1 MQVSELLGRD
11 LLVGDGLSLHG
22 LGVIPILV
30 ENPVHLPNMDLL
42 DEAILKGSVR
52 ITETTEAGEVPFL
65 RLVNDGD
72 CPVLLLEG
80 EELVG
85 GKQNRIINT
94 TIVVVPGAS
103 LKIPVSC
110 MEAGR
115 WTSRQQEF
123 DSGKAIFR
131 ARSRAVHKQN
141 VSFSLH
147 TEGSF
152 RGEQGAVWDEVQLSL
167 SELKA
172 ASPTSDFRAGRERV
186 AHRIEEFVEGLRPID
201 GQVGA
206 IFISQAGILG
216 AELLATE
223 ELFGKAYEKIIRSF
237 AFEVL
242 SDQQLKEIPTP
253 LVQQWWEGILRSEAS
268 LHPSPGAGDDV
279 RCDSRDLIG
288 SGLIWQGTCLHFSCL
303 PLRTPG
309 ESSTKPR
316 TRRASAGERVRRLRN
331 R

>member
-1 MQVSELLGRD
+1 MKVSEMFQTNVS
-11 LLVGDGLSLHG
+11 LVDAVFLHG
-22 LGVIPILV
+22 LGVVPILAEGAV
-30 ENPVHLPNMDLL
+30 DLPAIDLL
-42 DEAILKGSVR
+42 DEAIAKREVK

-65 RLVNDGD
+65 QLINEGD

-85 GKQNRIINT
+85 GKQNRIVNT
-94 TIVVVPGAS
+94 TMIILPGNTI
-103 LKIPVSC
+103 KIPVSC

-115 WTSRQQEF
+115 WASRKEEF

-141 VSFSLH
+141 VSMSLYR
-147 TEGSF
+147 EGTF

-186 AHRIEEFVEGLRPID
+186 AHRIEEFVEGLRPVH
-201 GQVGA
+201 GQIGA
-206 IFISQAGILG
+206 IFVSQAGILG
-216 AELLATE
+216 AELLGTE

-242 SDQQLKEIPTP
+242 SAKDLEEIPASAAEK
-253 LVQQWWEGILRSEAS
+253 WWSGALRAETS
-268 LHPSPGAGDDV
+268 LHASPGAGEDI
-279 RCDSRDLIG
+279 RCDSPNLIG
-288 SGLIWQGTCLHFSCL
+288 SGLYWHETCVHFSCFPVQRPSGNSTL
-303 PLRTPG
+303 P
-309 ESSTKPR
+309 K